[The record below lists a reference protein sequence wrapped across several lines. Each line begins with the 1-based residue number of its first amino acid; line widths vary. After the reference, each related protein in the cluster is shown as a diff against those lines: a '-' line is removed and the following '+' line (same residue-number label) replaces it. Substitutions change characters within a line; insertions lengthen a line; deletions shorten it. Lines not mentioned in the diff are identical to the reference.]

1 MNNINEENK
10 IVLAGKPDRLMN
22 FAIDTFIITITSVLF
37 STFFMFTYPVAFESG
52 YLAYLLF
59 AIISFLY
66 YSIFEI
72 SSGKTLGKILTNT
85 KVINRHNKKPNL
97 FNILI
102 RSCTRLFFF
111 DMHSYLFGYEIGMH
125 DLLSNT
131 LVIKDK

>member
-1 MNNINEENK
+1 MNIINDDNE
-10 IVLAGKPDRLMN
+10 IVLAGKPDRLIN
-22 FAIDTFIITITSVLF
+22 YAVDTFIIIITSILF
-37 STFFMFTYPVAFESG
+37 SIFFMFTYPVAFESS

-72 SSGKTLGKILTNT
+72 SSGKTLGKIFTKT
-85 KVINRHNKKPNL
+85 KVINRHNKKPNI

-102 RSCTRLFFF
+102 RSLTRLFFF